1 MFRKHKKLIN
11 KIKQILWYYYIY
23 KTMDIIDSVC
33 KRSYDGKINLI
44 LGNMFSGKSSALISR
59 YVRYQIGGKKC
70 MLIKYG
76 RDNRYNETKII
87 THDKRY
93 VIDAIPCIL
102 LCEVDHMIKDYD
114 VICIDEIQFFKDA
127 HIFCNKWANLG
138 KIVEAGGLNGKFNLE
153 SWDVINKLVPLAY
166 DIMFNRAVCKQTG
179 DDAIFSHRIVA
190 SEEDELIGGEDMYQA
205 SDPNKTLIVVE
216 HNGLIDKFLVNND
229 ELEDPQLI
237 ENISTIVDLT
247 EGRLSCAKKGV
258 EGECSDR

>member
-1 MFRKHKKLIN
+1 
-11 KIKQILWYYYIY
+11 
-23 KTMDIIDSVC
+23 MDLIDSGC

-59 YVRYQIGGKKC
+59 CIRYQIGGKKC

-93 VIDAIPCIL
+93 VVDAIPCVL
-102 LCEVDHMIKDYD
+102 LCEVDYIVKEYD

-153 SWDVINKLVPLAY
+153 SWDVINKLLPLAY
-166 DIMFNRAVCKQTG
+166 DIEFNRAVCKQTG
-179 DDAIFSHRIVA
+179 NDAIFSHRIVA

-205 SDPNKTLIVVE
+205 SDRPTFFQHGDKIYQRKDFEEFANIYIKE
-216 HNGLIDKFLVNND
+216 HDVKLNTDDIS
-229 ELEDPQLI
+229 QLI
-237 ENISTIVDLT
+237 KYFENIYEKSSDNHLLFKNVINNWL
-247 EGRLSCAKKGV
+247 RLKKLI
-258 EGECSDR
+258 